1 MINKKPRNEMRKQ
14 RHRRA
19 RMDLVGTPLRPRLSV
34 YRSNKNIYAQLIDDV
49 NGETLVS
56 ASTIEEDAVKETRAT
71 KKGAQAVGELL
82 AQRALEKEIK
92 RVVFDRSGYR
102 YHGRVK
108 ALAEAARAQGLEF

>member
-1 MINKKPRNEMRKQ
+1 MINKKTRNEMRKQ

-49 NGETLVS
+49 NGETLAS

-71 KKGAQAVGELL
+71 KEGAQAVGELL
-82 AQRALEKEIK
+82 AKRALEKEIK